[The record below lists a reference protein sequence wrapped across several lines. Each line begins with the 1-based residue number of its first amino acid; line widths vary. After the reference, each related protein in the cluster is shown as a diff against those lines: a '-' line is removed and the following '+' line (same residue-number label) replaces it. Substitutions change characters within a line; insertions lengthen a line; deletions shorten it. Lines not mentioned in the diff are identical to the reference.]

1 MSCSAAPKIFLI
13 AITLVSIWT
22 TVASTNPFVKTKH
35 SGTYVGESRDYFDAY
50 EGIRYAKAP
59 VGPLRFEP
67 PVSFDPNPNETF
79 VSKKP
84 APFCLQW
91 NLAKFDGDLL
101 EGEEDCLFLNV
112 YVPHRPESSTVKL
125 PVIFHIHGGAFKF
138 GSGTLY
144 GPKYLTQ
151 QGMILVNIQY
161 RLGVLGFLSSG
172 DTLVPGNMGFKDQSL
187 ALKWVH
193 DNIESFGGDP
203 NRITI
208 AGWSAGAGSSHAHM
222 FSPLSRGLFASGISH
237 SGTATSHW
245 AIPENVTQ
253 KFNYITSGIICD
265 KQNQHEV
272 LACLKSKKAEDIV
285 RKAAEMYTYLWF
297 PGVSFALVVE
307 PPSDHAFITDTPL
320 NLLKK
325 GDFAN
330 VPWLASVT
338 EDDGLWFTAT
348 FVRNNSSKILED
360 INERWNEVAPLM
372 FDYYWIESP
381 EKQLTISQK
390 IRKHYFGDQT
400 INRANLKLLTKA
412 FTDRYFRHGIAV
424 AAKYQRK
431 LNVYSF
437 NFPLQYGFGGFLS
450 NSENA
455 TDLGISHGDD
465 LLLIYDNLLRKDKQ
479 FNDAEQKMSDL
490 LIKMYKVISSDEYE
504 TFYFFFCFIN

>member
-1 MSCSAAPKIFLI
+1 MLTIVI
-13 AITLVSIWT
+13 VSICAT
-22 TVASTNPFVKTKH
+22 KASIDPSVKTKH
-35 SGTYVGESRDYFDAY
+35 SGTYIGENRGNFDAF

-59 VGPLRFEP
+59 IEALRFEP
-67 PVSFDPNPNETF
+67 PVSLDPNPNETF
-79 VSKKP
+79 IVKST

-112 YVPHRPESSTVKL
+112 YVPHRPENMTEKL

-144 GPKYLTQ
+144 GPKYLIK

-172 DTLVPGNMGFKDQSL
+172 DILVPGNMGFKDQSL
-187 ALKWVH
+187 ALKWAH
-193 DNIESFGGDP
+193 DNIEAFGGDS
-203 NRITI
+203 NKITI
-208 AGWSAGAGSSHAHM
+208 AGWSAGAGSSHAHI

-245 AIPENVTQ
+245 ALPENVTQ
-253 KFNYITSGIICD
+253 KFDYITSGMNCNKEDRID
-265 KQNQHEV
+265 V
-272 LACLKSKKAEDIV
+272 LACLKSRKAGDVV

-307 PPSDHAFITDTPL
+307 PPSDHAFIVDTPL
-320 NLLKK
+320 KLLKK

-360 INERWNEVAPLM
+360 INERWNEVSPLM
-372 FDYYWIESP
+372 FDYHWIESQ
-381 EKQLTISQK
+381 EKQLTISRK
-390 IRKHYFGDQT
+390 IRQHYFKNRQ
-400 INRANLKLLTKA
+400 INKENLKLLTKA

-455 TDLGISHGDD
+455 TELGISHGDD
-465 LLLIYDNLLRKDKQ
+465 LLLIYDNLLRKDKP
-479 FNDAEQKMSDL
+479 FNDAEQKMSDK
-490 LIKMYKVISSDEYE
+490 LIKLYYMMSKFGYVL
-504 TFYFFFCFIN
+504 